1 MLYCVVCPGGGPS
14 CLPSKYHT
22 ILELPRKP
30 AGNKRSPLGWKS
42 LFSTKQSNGGAWER
56 KSRAETVTSDQQKV
70 SAPVNVTLRPV
81 SITSISLQVE
91 TIQNFLTV
99 KIVQVPIDFLTKVV
113 SLLLFFFVCLH
124 TFRAP
129 EQRAN
134 KQSKIAGLEHKI
146 YLLRIQCPSL

>member
-42 LFSTKQSNGGAWER
+42 LFSTKQSSGGAWER

-81 SITSISLQVE
+81 SITSLSLQVE
-91 TIQNFLTV
+91 TVQKETAYIFLTV
-99 KIVQVPIDFLTKVV
+99 KIVQVPIDNIYFFNEGKV
-113 SLLLFFFVCLH
+113 
-124 TFRAP
+124 
-129 EQRAN
+129 
-134 KQSKIAGLEHKI
+134 K
-146 YLLRIQCPSL
+146 

>member
-42 LFSTKQSNGGAWER
+42 LFSTKQSSGGAWER

-81 SITSISLQVE
+81 SITSISLQEE
-91 TIQNFLTV
+91 TIQKETAYVFFNEGGKPHFIFLCLSSY
-99 KIVQVPIDFLTKVV
+99 VQSPQTK
-113 SLLLFFFVCLH
+113 
-124 TFRAP
+124 
-129 EQRAN
+129 N
-134 KQSKIAGLEHKI
+134 
-146 YLLRIQCPSL
+146 